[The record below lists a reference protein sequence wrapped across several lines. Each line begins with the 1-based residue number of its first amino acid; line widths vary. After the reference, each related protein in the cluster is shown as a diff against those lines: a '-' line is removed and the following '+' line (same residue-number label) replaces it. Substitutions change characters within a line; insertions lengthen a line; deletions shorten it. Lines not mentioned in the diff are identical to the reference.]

1 MTLIKL
7 CGVCLLVAALALV
20 MREAGAKLAPLV
32 GLTGGVALLLI
43 LLPRYRPILTF
54 LSGLSEDPL
63 FSSVLSL
70 GLRAVAL
77 CVLVEITAGILR
89 DMGEGGLATRLEWC
103 GRLELVLLALPTV
116 GELLSIAASYLS

>member
-43 LLPRYRPILTF
+43 LLPRHRPILTF